1 MDRRLRF
8 RKSSNFIVYY
18 GKDNVQE
25 LCKYNVAIVEPL
37 GQNAANV
44 KVMKDSGVLVIAYIS
59 VIEIQAYSEFYKLL
73 KEEDFLD
80 VNGVKLRNDV
90 FNSALVDLRSP
101 RWNSILIHHIGSL
114 LYNYGYDGIFL
125 DTIGDIEFPSIP
137 AEYQNLL
144 LNAAVNFI
152 RNIRESFE
160 DIVIIQNN
168 GLQKLC
174 TLTGTL
180 IDGVCFENPPVD
192 IKGSK
197 QWVKSITRELVYFK
211 DSLNAKILILTDA
224 LGKDNDYK
232 EKIEELAKENN
243 FLLYQAPYRYL

>member
-37 GQNAANV
+37 GQNADNV
-44 KVMKDSGVLVIAYIS
+44 KAMKAAGVLVIAYIS

-73 KEEDFLD
+73 KEEDFLS
-80 VNGVKLRNDV
+80 VNGVRLRNDV
-90 FNSALVDLRSP
+90 FGSQLVDLRSP

-114 LYNYGYDGIFL
+114 LYNYSYDGIFL

-137 AEYQNLL
+137 EEYQNLL

-152 RNIRESFE
+152 KAIRENFE
-160 DIVIIQNN
+160 DVVIIQNN
-168 GLQKLC
+168 GFEKLC
-174 TLTGTL
+174 SLTGPL
-180 IDGVCFENPPVD
+180 IDGVCFENPPVN
-192 IKGSK
+192 IERSK
-197 QWVKSITRELVYFK
+197 KWVESITRELVYFK
-211 DSLNAKILILTDA
+211 DTFNAQVLILTDS
-224 LGKDNDYK
+224 LGKDNDHQ
-232 EKIEELAKENN
+232 EKVEELARGND
-243 FLLYQAPYRYL
+243 FLLYHAPYSYL